1 MNIIQQSDFQM
12 LLNQVIQII
21 PIKAMNFQKF
31 EKEGE
36 IVRGN
41 TVIKKETDFLLIFI
55 GERQWS
61 F

>member
-21 PIKAMNFQKF
+21 PFKAMNFQKF

-41 TVIKKETDFLLIFI
+41 TVIKKETVFLLIFI
-55 GERQWS
+55 GEIL
-61 F
+61 